1 MQEIAD
7 GVVVATEYRRIT
19 VGAFAAGRG
28 IICVDV
34 PPFPHE
40 ARHWRSQL
48 LERFKQPIRLIV
60 LTDAHRDRLLGLHW
74 FEEAEIIAHD
84 ATFAAIAALPS
95 SFIDQAAD
103 ALSRNS
109 DERLSFSS
117 VRLRLPRITFSERMH
132 AYVDS
137 VGVPVFSM
145 PGPTPGNVWV
155 HLAEQR
161 VVFTG
166 DSVVHGQ
173 PPHMA
178 QAQSKAWL
186 DSLTL
191 LRRPRFAADA
201 IVPGR
206 GAPVDKEAT
215 QAISELIRQA
225 RRLVQRYHRTGR
237 PKADIGEVVA
247 EFLTHLTVAP
257 EDLGDVTRRVRAGLE
272 SIYDELLLETSADGD
287 E

>member
-1 MQEIAD
+1 MQEIAE

-19 VGAFAAGRG
+19 VGAFAAGHG
-28 IICVDV
+28 IVCVDV

-74 FEEAEIIAHD
+74 FEEAEIVAHD

-95 SFIDQAAD
+95 NFVDQVAD
-103 ALSRNS
+103 LISRNS

-117 VRLRLPRITFSERMH
+117 VRLRLPRVTFSERMH
-132 AYVDS
+132 AFVES

-166 DSVVHGQ
+166 DSVVNGQ
-173 PPHMA
+173 PPYMA

-186 DSLTL
+186 DSLTF
-191 LRRPRFAADA
+191 LRRPRFAVDA

-215 QAISELIRQA
+215 QPISELIRQA
-225 RRLVQRYHRTGR
+225 RRIVQRYHRSGR
-237 PKADIGEVVA
+237 SKADIGDIVP

-257 EDLGDVTRRVRAGLE
+257 EDLPDVTRRVRAGLE
-272 SIYDELLLETSADGD
+272 SIYDELLHEPPADGD
-287 E
+287 G